1 MKNKEESK
9 EKIEIKEEDKI
20 KENKKAGYLILFIL
34 ILVIITLAIFAV
46 GLMFLKPKMD
56 MKIM

>member
-1 MKNKEESK
+1 MKDK
-9 EKIEIKEEDKI
+9 EKI
-20 KENKKAGYLILFIL
+20 GFLILFIL